1 MIAHPWLQVWV
12 RELAA
17 ALLVAGDK
25 ASSKGQRGVEELVL
39 AGVGIPTPLELY
51 SLLSIHIERHRMQ
64 RISSA

>member
-1 MIAHPWLQVWV
+1 M

-39 AGVGIPTPLELY
+39 AGV
-51 SLLSIHIERHRMQ
+51 SLFEFQPDHISAAAPHRLSSTYLQASGRVSM
-64 RISSA
+64 

>member
-1 MIAHPWLQVWV
+1 MASSEVQVWV

-39 AGVGIPTPLELY
+39 AGVGLIVSQPDPTSAPLL
-51 SLLSIHIERHRMQ
+51 
-64 RISSA
+64 